1 MYQSYCTMVVLRPYA
16 YTCSLTFRVQT
27 SDAYCNPST
36 WFFESMCSLGNL
48 EWGVAE
54 MLGI

>member
-1 MYQSYCTMVVLRPYA
+1 MVVLRPYA
-16 YTCSLTFRVQT
+16 YTRSLTFRVQT